1 MKIQTTGSMFDVR
14 KALEKA
20 VNSETFAKIQEF
32 IKGIKYK
39 KTTGVFLALYGFIA
53 LITPFTP
60 IAILSIFVGAE
71 LLGIRILFWEKIK
84 ARIVKNK
91 HKNDTE

>member
-1 MKIQTTGSMFDVR
+1 MFGAR

-20 VNSETFAKIQEF
+20 ANSETFAKIQEF
-32 IKGIKYK
+32 VKGIKYK
-39 KTTGVFLALYGFIA
+39 KTTGVFLVLYGFIA

-60 IAILSIFVGAE
+60 LAFLSIFVGAE
-71 LLGIRILFWEKIK
+71 LLGMRILFWEKIK

-91 HKNDTE
+91 NKNDTE